1 MKQHNKTNSQ
11 CSPLFQ
17 QVFGLLCLERG
28 LEYAGD
34 EDSEAVK
41 RIRARYPELGKCL
54 YFDLAPGSHNGLFEI
69 PSKRINWIWYINQP
83 EPPLKVVQLP
93 FPEF

>member
-1 MKQHNKTNSQ
+1 MPAMRILK
-11 CSPLFQ
+11 
-17 QVFGLLCLERG
+17 LL
-28 LEYAGD
+28 
-34 EDSEAVK
+34 K

-54 YFDLAPGSHNGLFEI
+54 YFDLAPGSHNRLFEI